1 MSDATEPKAAAVE
14 TPVVLPEPMTEPKA
28 ETPAP
33 PVAATRKGGFGAFSG
48 MVLGGLVAGGLGYA
62 AGQAWPLVQP
72 TGAELTA
79 LQAEVAA
86 LKSATAPADPRIDDL
101 TARLDALDAAPKA
114 DSAALEARLD
124 GIEAALAA
132 APAPDAAIKALQD
145 EVARLKLAP
154 AGAIDTTALKA
165 EADKILAT
173 ARAEAEA
180 TAAASRSAAAV
191 DRLQAAM
198 DSGAPFGASLA
209 DLTDP
214 PAELAELAA
223 TGVPSL
229 TSLRDSFPDAARAAL
244 AAAIQADMGDSWTE
258 RALSFL
264 QSTTGARSTTP
275 RDGNDPDAILSRAEA
290 AVAAGDLAT
299 ALGEIAALPAVAQEV
314 LAPWVAK
321 AKTRQDALAALADL
335 TARIGG

>member
-1 MSDATEPKAAAVE
+1 MSDATEPKTAAVE
-14 TPVVLPEPMTEPKA
+14 TPVVLPEPLAEPKA

-33 PVAATRKGGFGAFSG
+33 PVAPRRKGGFGAFSG
-48 MVLGGLVAGGLGYA
+48 MVLGGLVAGGLGYG
-62 AGQAWPLVQP
+62 AGQVWPLVQP
-72 TGAELTA
+72 VGADLTA

-86 LKSATAPADPRIDDL
+86 LKSAAPPADPRIDDL
-101 TARLDALDAAPKA
+101 TARLDALDTAPKA
-114 DSAALEARLD
+114 DTAALEARLD

-132 APAPDAAIKALQD
+132 APDAAIKALQD

-180 TAAASRSAAAV
+180 IAAASRNAAAL

-214 PAELAELAA
+214 PAVLAELAA

-275 RDGNDPDAILSRAEA
+275 REGNDPDAILSRAEA

-321 AKTRQDALAALADL
+321 ARTRQDALAALADL